1 MSENVINSLSIL
13 QKFINDSIYQIEY
26 KDKIIQELTLKN
38 NSMEDELV
46 NFKKVSFVASLS
58 RQLDAKNNEID
69 MLNKKLN
76 KKNNTVSST
85 NDLSSTNNL
94 LSTNDSDDNTLLE
107 TNKTSNLD
115 EIIEY
120 DNIKY
125 FKDVETKKIYNI
137 VNGERGIYVGK
148 ETKKGKLKIKT

>member
-13 QKFINDSIYQIEY
+13 QKFINESIYQIEN
-26 KDKIIQELTLKN
+26 KDKIIQDLTLKN
-38 NSMEDELV
+38 NSLEDELV
-46 NFKKVSFVASLS
+46 NFKKVSFFASLS

-76 KKNNTVSST
+76 KKNNT
-85 NDLSSTNNL
+85 
-94 LSTNDSDDNTLLE
+94 NDSDDNTLLD

-125 FKDVETKKIYNI
+125 LKDVETKKIYNM
-137 VNGERGIYVGK
+137 VNGERGIYMGK